1 MILMGFLLAAT
12 AARGQEHTKDS
23 LDTVKKALTEKKAIL
38 LDVRELTEWQEGH
51 IRDALFIPLSQIRK
65 ENVDPKDWAKLPKD
79 KIIYCHCA
87 AGGRCLIASDLLKKK
102 GYDIRALKPGYKSLI
117 EAGFPKADK

>member
-1 MILMGFLLAAT
+1 MGLLLAAT
-12 AARGQEHTKDS
+12 AAPGQEHTRDS
-23 LDTVKKALTEKKAIL
+23 LDTVKKALSEKKAIL

-51 IRDALFIPLSQIRK
+51 IRDALLIPLSQLRK

-87 AGGRCLIASDLLKKK
+87 AGGRCLIAADLLKKK

-117 EAGFPKADK
+117 EAGFQKADK